1 MTVTATTCEVS
12 YACNGALTEFG
23 FTFPIFVKADLKV
36 YKVTVATGEQVLQT
50 LTTHYTLEAA
60 DKNEDY
66 KNGGTVTTVATWS
79 SDYRIRI
86 VRDLTK
92 TQTSSFEEGGPVSPL
107 TLTALFDKLMM
118 ILQEVNNTVDHSL
131 TWYPLKA
138 VAMADDGTIDL
149 PVITNQGIVLLAA
162 GVEGGIWSIKSDGSV
177 GKIAGTTNTSSSDTD
192 GSICVYD
199 GGTYAII
206 KNRLGATTNLL
217 CLFIY
222 F

>member
-1 MTVTATTCEVS
+1 MTVTALTCEVS
-12 YACNGALTEFG
+12 YACNGVLDDFD
-23 FTFPIFVKADLKV
+23 FTFPIFVQADLKV
-36 YKVTVATGEQVLQT
+36 YKVTIATGEQELQT

-60 DKNEDY
+60 NKNEDY
-66 KNGGTVTTVATWS
+66 SNGGTVTTVAVWAA
-79 SDYRIRI
+79 DYQIRI
-86 VRDLTK
+86 VRDLSEI
-92 TQTSSFEEGGPVSPL
+92 QPLSLEEGGQIRAANL
-107 TLTALFDKLMM
+107 MQALDRITL
-118 ILQEVNNTVDHSL
+118 ILQEVSNAVGHSF

-149 PVITNQGIVLLAA
+149 PVITNQGIIILAA

-192 GSICVYD
+192 GSLCVYD
-199 GGTYAII
+199 GGTYAIV